1 MKEKLDFSNLIP
13 ELRLLCE
20 RDFLSPQGFSTWIVF
35 ILLVIAMVCLLLA
48 IWQCAKAL
56 AQVKFYREKLLPYKA
71 YKPEQ
76 LLAKRQDIKDE
87 MASRTDYGGLWA
99 KLMAWRADYGSL
111 WQEFDESLVCAGDHL
126 YNTLDASHFFNHYT
140 LARGLTDNRLLA
152 AVPGFLTAI
161 GVIGTFIGLQ
171 IGLSEI
177 KDAGFGSVDSGVD
190 EIKAGIGGMIAGAAI
205 AFMTSVWGIGSSV
218 VFNFIEKI
226 LERWIRASISDLQN
240 QIDLLYQRLT
250 AEKSLADIEGHSRES
265 REIMQKLA
273 EDIGHEM
280 QKALLD
286 STDTIRN
293 SLVES
298 LEKILG
304 PNIEMLVNNANVGAE
319 KALTNLVERFMEGMR
334 HEGQR
339 QSEQM
344 SAAAAGVSG
353 ALDNMHSGLNDFVR
367 QLDQQMDNIGKRNRD
382 IMQGVQ
388 SRLTE
393 QIDTQQQQANE
404 RDQELRLQIE
414 QLQGS
419 QGNLNQIIE
428 TQTTQQQSI
437 LDQILGIMG
446 EAESMANHN
455 RDVGKQLDRTANA
468 FGEQV
473 NALRE
478 LSQSLR
484 EASTALAKDI
494 RNATQAAQ
502 TLMQQNERI
511 GKRSEEIL
519 VKTRELSQ
527 SLLAATDTLDKTAKQ
542 STEGLQQV
550 EQHFKALTERLEKHR
565 EDFDSQVTKLL
576 SGYADQVSGQT
587 RERLNQWNK
596 QTQEYTTT
604 MTNAIQALSEVVDE
618 IEDKV
623 KP

>member
-13 ELRLLCE
+13 EFRLLLAG
-20 RDFLSPQGFSTWIVF
+20 DMPIDSAQGFSTSIV
-35 ILLVIAMVCLLLA
+35 IVLLVLMGGCLLFA
-48 IWQCAKAL
+48 VWQFSRARS
-56 AQVKFYREKLLPYKA
+56 QVRFYLKILRA
-71 YKPEQ
+71 YQSDQ
-76 LLAKRQDIKDE
+76 LFSKRQEINEE
-87 MASRTDYGGLWA
+87 MASWANYGDLW
-99 KLMAWRADYGSL
+99 R
-111 WQEFDESLVCAGDHL
+111 EFDESLVCVGEHL
-126 YNTLDASHFFNHYT
+126 YNTLDASHFFNHYS
-140 LARGLTDNRLLA
+140 LARGLTDNRFLA

-161 GVIGTFIGLQ
+161 GVIGTFAGLLM
-171 IGLSEI
+171 GLSEI
-177 KDAGFGSVDSGVD
+177 QDAGFGSVDSGVD
-190 EIKAGIGGMIAGAAI
+190 EIKAGIGGMIAGAAV

-218 VFNFIEKI
+218 VFNFVEKI
-226 LERWIRASISDLQN
+226 LERSIRASISQLQN
-240 QIDLLYQRLT
+240 QIDSLYQRLT

-265 REIMQKLA
+265 REIMQTLA
-273 EDIGHEM
+273 EKIGERM
-280 QKALLD
+280 QKALLE
-286 STDTIRN
+286 STDKIRN

-304 PNIEMLVNNANVGAE
+304 PNIEMLVNNANAGAE
-319 KALTNLVERFMEGMR
+319 TALTNLVERFMEGMR

>member
-13 ELRLLCE
+13 EFRLLWE
-20 RDFLSPQGFSTWIVF
+20 GDIPISSAQGFSTSIV
-35 ILLVIAMVCLLLA
+35 ILLLVLMTGCLLFA
-48 IWQCAKAL
+48 FWQWAKAH
-56 AQVKFYREKLLPYKA
+56 AQVKFYRKTLLA
-71 YKPEQ
+71 YDSAK
-76 LLAKRQDIKDE
+76 LLAKRQEINEE
-87 MASRTDYGGLWA
+87 MASRASYGDLW
-99 KLMAWRADYGSL
+99 R
-111 WQEFDESLVCAGDHL
+111 EFDESLVCAKDCL
-126 YNTLDASHFFNHYT
+126 YNTLDASHFFNHYS

-152 AVPGFLTAI
+152 AVPSFLTAI
-161 GVIGTFIGLQ
+161 GVIGTFAGLQ

-218 VFNFIEKI
+218 LFNFVEKI
-226 LERWIRASISDLQN
+226 LERSVRSSISQLQN
-240 QIDLLYQRLT
+240 RIDSLYQRLT
-250 AEKSLADIEGHSRES
+250 AEKSLADIEGHNRES
-265 REIMQKLA
+265 REIMQTLA
-273 EDIGHEM
+273 EKIGEGM
-280 QKALLD
+280 QKALIK
-286 STDTIRN
+286 STDEIKN

-298 LEKILG
+298 LESILG
-304 PNIEMLVNNANVGAE
+304 PNIERLVDNANAGAE
-319 KALTNLVERFMEGMR
+319 KALTDLVERFMQAMSD
-334 HEGQR
+334 EGQR

-353 ALDNMHSGLNDFVR
+353 ALDNMHSGLNDFVQR
-367 QLDQQMDNIGKRNRD
+367 LDRQMDDIAQRNRS

-388 SRLTE
+388 NRLTE

-404 RDQELRLQIE
+404 RDQALHSQMQ
-414 QLQGS
+414 QLQSS
-419 QGNLNQIIE
+419 QESLSNNLNQMIE
-428 TQTTQQQSI
+428 AQTTQQQSI
-437 LDQILGIMG
+437 LDQILGVAG

-455 RDVGKQLDRTANA
+455 QAVGNQLDRTANA

-484 EASTALAKDI
+484 EASTALAEDI
-494 RNATQAAQ
+494 RQATQTAQ

-519 VKTRELSQ
+519 EETRELSQ
-527 SLLAATDTLDKTAKQ
+527 SLLAATDTLDKTARK

-550 EQHFKALTERLEKHR
+550 EQHFNALTERLKKNNEEFR
-565 EDFDSQVTKLL
+565 EQVENLL

-587 RERLNQWNK
+587 RERLNKWNE
-596 QTQEYTTT
+596 QTQEYTRA
-604 MTNAIQALSEVVDE
+604 MTNAINTLNGVVEE
-618 IEDKV
+618 IEGKI

>member
-13 ELRLLCE
+13 EFRL
-20 RDFLSPQGFSTWIVF
+20 FLEGDIPIDSAQGFSTLIVF
-35 ILLVIAMVCLLLA
+35 ILLALMVVCLLFA
-48 IWQCAKAL
+48 IWQCVKAH
-56 AQVKFYREKLLPYKA
+56 AQVKFYRKTLRA
-71 YKPEQ
+71 YDTAE
-76 LLAKRQDIKDE
+76 LLARREEIKE
-87 MASRTDYGGLWA
+87 TMAAR
-99 KLMAWRADYGSL
+99 KNYGSL
-111 WQEFDESLVCAGDHL
+111 WQEFDESLVCMREHL
-126 YNTLDASHFFNHYT
+126 YNTLDASHFFNHYS

-152 AVPGFLTAI
+152 AVPSFLTAI
-161 GVIGTFIGLQ
+161 GVIGTFAGLQ
-171 IGLSEI
+171 IGLGEI

-218 VFNFIEKI
+218 VFNFVEKI
-226 LERWIRASISDLQN
+226 LERSIRASISRLQN
-240 QIDLLYQRLT
+240 QIDSLYQRLT
-250 AEKSLADIEGHSRES
+250 AEKSLADIEGHNRES
-265 REIMQKLA
+265 RKIMQTLA
-273 EDIGHEM
+273 EQIGERM
-280 QKALLD
+280 QKALLE
-286 STDTIRN
+286 STDTIKN

-304 PNIEMLVNNANVGAE
+304 PNIEMLANNANAGAE

-339 QSEQM
+339 QGEQM
-344 SAAAAGVSG
+344 NAAAANVQG
-353 ALDNMHSGLNDFVR
+353 ALDNMHSGLNDFVQ
-367 QLDQQMDNIGKRNRD
+367 QLDQQMDNIAERNRD

-388 SRLTE
+388 NRLTE
-393 QIDTQQQQANE
+393 QINAQQQQANQ

-455 RDVGKQLDRTANA
+455 RDVGNQLNQTAKA
-468 FGEQV
+468 FEEQA
-473 NALRE
+473 NALRQV
-478 LSQSLR
+478 SQSLR
-484 EASTALAKDI
+484 EASTQLAGDI
-494 RNATQAAQ
+494 RQATQAAQ

-519 VKTRELSQ
+519 EETRELSQ
-527 SLLAATDTLDKTAKQ
+527 SLLTATDTLDKTAEK

-550 EQHFKALTERLEKHR
+550 EQHFNALTESLKKQNEEFR
-565 EDFDSQVTKLL
+565 EQVANLL

-587 RERLNQWNK
+587 RERLNEWNE

-604 MTNAIQALSEVVDE
+604 MTNAIQALNEVVDE
-618 IEDKV
+618 IEGRV
-623 KP
+623 RQ